1 MVKCLIYCTKSKD
14 YHLDCEIVNGK
25 KKWFCW
31 NKKSHHYPFK
41 YVKEEL
47 GEDYKETFN
56 GHIVAQFD
64 CENIIEFDTNGKRLG
79 YAINLKP
86 IIEKSCL
93 SLEEMKKY
101 IGNKKGY
108 AIHINNLEIFDEPK
122 ELAKHTLDNKSDFY
136 IKKWIKKF
144 DSFKGSALTKAP
156 QNMCNVYDVQ
166 GNHYILISIRP
177 EWVEK
182 ILNGEKTIEVRK
194 SIVNKLKELI

>member
-1 MVKCLIYCTKSKD
+1 MIKCLIYCTKSKD

-31 NKKSHHYPFK
+31 DKKSHHYPFK

-47 GEDYKETFN
+47 GKDYKETFN

-101 IGNKKGY
+101 IGDKKGY
-108 AIHINNLEIFDEPK
+108 AIMIGHVWCKNLATILTELYPNLKAQGYSFLTLE
-122 ELAKHTLDNKSDFY
+122 ELYNQLAK
-136 IKKWIKKF
+136 
-144 DSFKGSALTKAP
+144 
-156 QNMCNVYDVQ
+156 
-166 GNHYILISIRP
+166 
-177 EWVEK
+177 
-182 ILNGEKTIEVRK
+182 
-194 SIVNKLKELI
+194 

>member
-1 MVKCLIYCTKSKD
+1 MMIKCLIYCTKSKD

-31 NKKSHHYPFK
+31 DKKSHHYPFK

-64 CENIIEFDTNGKRLG
+64 CEKVDIIEVIERKND
-79 YAINLKP
+79 KP
-86 IIEKSCL
+86 V
-93 SLEEMKKY
+93 Y
-101 IGNKKGY
+101 KKGY
-108 AIHINNLEIFDEPK
+108 AIHISNLEIIDRPYDLYEWFNKDEKP
-122 ELAKHTLDNKSDFY
+122 
-136 IKKWIKKF
+136 
-144 DSFKGSALTKAP
+144 LTKSP
-156 QNMCNVYDVQ
+156 QNMCYCYHWLGDE
-166 GNHYILISIRP
+166 YILISIRP

>member
-1 MVKCLIYCTKSKD
+1 MIKCLIYCTKSKD

-47 GEDYKETFN
+47 GKDYKETFN

-101 IGNKKGY
+101 IGDKKGY
-108 AIHINNLEIFDEPK
+108 AIHISNLDIFDEP
-122 ELAKHTLDNKSDFY
+122 LDLE
-136 IKKWIKKF
+136 
-144 DSFKGSALTKAP
+144 KGGIYKDNGYRTKMLTKAP
-156 QNMCNVYDVQ
+156 QNMQYVNDIFGRECV
-166 GNHYILISIRP
+166 LISIKP

-182 ILNGEKTIEVRK
+182 ILNGEKTIEVRRVV
-194 SIVNKLKELI
+194 VNQLKNLIGV

>member
-1 MVKCLIYCTKSKD
+1 MMIKCLIYCTKSKD

-31 NKKSHHYPFK
+31 DKKSHHYPFK

-47 GEDYKETFN
+47 GDDYKETFN

-101 IGNKKGY
+101 IGDKKGY
-108 AIHINNLEIFDEPK
+108 AIHISNLEIIDRPYDLYEWFNKDEKP
-122 ELAKHTLDNKSDFY
+122 
-136 IKKWIKKF
+136 
-144 DSFKGSALTKAP
+144 LTKSP
-156 QNMCNVYDVQ
+156 QNMCYCYHWLGDE
-166 GNHYILISIRP
+166 YILISIRP